1 MRDGPSTPSFAPD
14 YDLTRLL
21 HAWRNGDGCAF
32 TAAIEQVYAE
42 LRRIA
47 ARRIGRHGDA
57 ATLSPTEL
65 VHEAVLGLWPAPM
78 DFDNR
83 AHFLATVS
91 LAMRAILVDHARARA
106 ADKRGGNRLR
116 LSLSRL
122 DDADTGDDTDAAL
135 DLLSLEQALEQ
146 LESLDARC
154 GRIMHL
160 TYFGGLSQE
169 EIAALLNVS
178 VPTVKR
184 DLRFARAWLLKI
196 LGEGT

>member
-1 MRDGPSTPSFAPD
+1 MRAEPSTPSPAPD

-21 HAWRNGDGCAF
+21 HAWRNGDGSAF

-47 ARRIGRHGDA
+47 VLRIGRQGES

-65 VHEAVLGLWPAPM
+65 VHEAVLGLCPAPM
-78 DFDNR
+78 DFANR

-106 ADKRGGNRLR
+106 ADKRGGNRVR

-122 DDADTGDDTDAAL
+122 DATDDAEAAL
-135 DLLSLEQALEQ
+135 DLLALEQALTQ
-146 LESLDARC
+146 LEGFDARC
-154 GRIMHL
+154 GRAMHL

-169 EIAALLNVS
+169 EIAALMNIS

-184 DLRFARAWLLKI
+184 DLRFARAWLLKA
-196 LGEGT
+196 LAEGD